1 MTISLRNKFLFSSAL
16 LSLVLAG
23 CGNGDTND
31 NDTGDDVNDDTVTE
45 TEEDE
50 TTEDS
55 SELSGD
61 ITFWT
66 ASLSGDPFDGYFEQ
80 IKSDFED
87 MHPDVSVNIQ
97 DTPQNEMEQRVL
109 TSLTG
114 SDAMDVVNLNP
125 HYMANIAS
133 QGGLLNMEEYLDD
146 DISSRFVEG
155 AFEAGFYDDELFA
168 LPWYLTTTVSWY
180 NGDHFD
186 AAGIEDF
193 PSNMQEVHEAS
204 RAITEETGNPSFFQI
219 INDGNTIMEKMVTI
233 ADGENIVE
241 NGEAV
246 FQDNEEILEFFET
259 IQDMYA
265 EGLISQQNAEG
276 SIGAAQELFMNENL
290 SLVEGG
296 ITFLGPIE
304 SGAPSVYEASR
315 AGQPLNGED
324 APMNIAVMNLAV
336 PANTENPEA
345 AVAFAEFVLN
355 AENQLEFAE
364 LAGTVLPSTVESLED
379 DYFTDPGDSP
389 KATGMQQGAQAL
401 ERARVLIPLTDNNFE
416 LREMT
421 QNKFVEVM
429 IGDISAEEGVNQLAD
444 DWTQS
449 FSNSDIDVSF

>member
-1 MTISLRNKFLFSSAL
+1 MKKSLRNKFLYSSAL
-16 LSLVLAG
+16 LSLLLTG
-23 CGNGDTND
+23 CGEDTADNGDSGDVSENE
-31 NDTGDDVNDDTVTE
+31 DTESD
-45 TEEDE
+45 TEE
-50 TTEDS
+50 S
-55 SELSGD
+55 SELTGE

-66 ASLSGDPFDGYFEQ
+66 ASLSGDPFDGYFEE
-80 IKSDFED
+80 IKSDFEE
-87 MHPDVSVNIQ
+87 MHPGVTVNIQ

-114 SDAMDVVNLNP
+114 SDAMDVINLNP
-125 HYMANIAS
+125 HYTANIAS

-146 DISSRFVEG
+146 DIGSRFVEG
-155 AFEAGFYDDELFA
+155 AFEAGYYEDGLYA

-180 NGDHFD
+180 NANHFEM
-186 AAGIEDF
+186 AGIEEV
-193 PSNMQEVHEAS
+193 PSNIQEVHEAS
-204 RAITEETGNPSFFQI
+204 SAITEATGNPSYYQI

-246 FQDNEEILEFFET
+246 FQNNENILEFFDT
-259 IQDMYA
+259 VQMMYS

-296 ITFLGPIE
+296 ITFLGPVE
-304 SGAPSVYEASR
+304 SGAPAVYEEAE
-315 AGQPLNGED
+315 AGQPLDGDD

-336 PANTENPEA
+336 PTNTEHPET

-401 ERARVLIPLTDNNFE
+401 ERAKVLIPLTENNFE
-416 LREMT
+416 LREVT
-421 QNKFVEVM
+421 KNTFVEVM
-429 IGDISAEEGVNQLAD
+429 IGDRSAEDGLNYLAEE
-444 DWTQS
+444 WTKS
-449 FSNSDIDVSF
+449 FTNSDVDVSF

>member
-1 MTISLRNKFLFSSAL
+1 MTKSFRNKFLFSSAL
-16 LSLVLAG
+16 LSILLTG
-23 CGNGDTND
+23 CGDD
-31 NDTGDDVNDDTVTE
+31 NVDNEGTGDVSEDAESD
-45 TEEDE
+45 TEE
-50 TTEDS
+50 S
-55 SELSGD
+55 SELSGE

-66 ASLSGDPFDGYFEQ
+66 ASLSGDPFDGYFEE
-80 IKSDFED
+80 IKSDFET
-87 MHPDVSVNIQ
+87 MHPDVTVNIQ

-114 SDAMDVVNLNP
+114 SDAMDVINLNP

-146 DISSRFVEG
+146 DIGSRFVEG
-155 AFEAGFYDDELFA
+155 AFEAGYYNDELLA

-180 NGDHFD
+180 NSDHFEM
-186 AAGIEDF
+186 AGVENV
-193 PSNMQEVHEAS
+193 PSNMQELYEAS
-204 RAITEETGNPSFFQI
+204 SAITEETGNPSFFQI

-233 ADGENIVE
+233 ANGENIVE

-246 FQDNEEILEFFET
+246 FQDNADILEFFDT
-259 IQDMYA
+259 VQTMYS

-296 ITFLGPIE
+296 ITFLGPVE
-304 SGAPSVYEASR
+304 SGAPSVYEAAK
-315 AGQPLNGED
+315 AGLPLNGDD

-336 PANTENPEA
+336 PTNTEYPET

-389 KATGMQQGAQAL
+389 KASGMQQGAQAL
-401 ERARVLIPLTDNNFE
+401 ERARVLIPLTENNFE
-416 LREMT
+416 LREVT
-421 QNKFVEVM
+421 KNTFVEVM
-429 IGDISAEEGVNQLAD
+429 IGDISAEEGLNQLAEE
-444 DWTQS
+444 WTKS